1 MAYKVDY
8 KIVECMQPKNDCYKK
23 GRKHSKSGI
32 VRHNTS
38 AGNPNL
44 KRYIDDPERL
54 GKNVN
59 GNHWNQSGTGK
70 CVHYWIGLDRNNV
83 VRIYH
88 VLPDNYYCYGN
99 AKHPSTGRTC
109 NGTHIQYEICDDG
122 FKSKEYFEATHKA
135 ARYLEAYLCVKYG
148 WSEKVIVSHYE
159 SYYKLKAGSCHSDDD
174 NWLKKFGT
182 NMDEER
188 AKVKKLIKE
197 MKENK
202 KDDEIKTV
210 TKVDKDKTDPAP
222 PVKVITDSK
231 RSKKEVVKALQTA
244 LNKDYTTPSKLAV
257 DGDFGT
263 RSAEKVKAHNIQ
275 KGSKGEFVKWLQGV
289 LNELGYTDNNNKKL
303 SEDKSFGEKTKQA
316 VLKLQAAKKLSKDGV
331 VGVNSVKAI
340 LNSYK

>member
-1 MAYKVDY
+1 MAYKIDY

-23 GRKHSKSGI
+23 GQKHSKSGI

-70 CVHYWIGLDRNNV
+70 CVHYWIGLDKNNV

-88 VLPDNYYCYGN
+88 VLPNNYYCWGN

-197 MKENK
+197 MKAKKNN
-202 KDDEIKTV
+202 KDDDVKTV
-210 TKVDKDKTDPAP
+210 TKVDKDKTNP
-222 PVKVITDSK
+222 PKDLATTTAIKGESNADRFIRTFKGQANADGLAK
-231 RSKKEVVKALQTA
+231 FANNAKFNDEFKTFIKK
-244 LNKDYTTPSKLAV
+244 
-257 DGDFGT
+257 
-263 RSAEKVKAHNIQ
+263 HNLS
-275 KGSKGEFVKWLQGV
+275 KGSKYKNMVKHLQYWLNVIMGC
-289 LNELGYTDNNNKKL
+289 KL
-303 SEDKSFGEKTKQA
+303 EQDGSFGANTEKQLKAFQSKYKLTCDGICGLGTVTKMYE
-316 VLKLQAAKKLSKDGV
+316 VLKK
-331 VGVNSVKAI
+331 
-340 LNSYK
+340 